1 MDSGER
7 LKQMQK
13 EKKLMELLAITKTK
27 SNNSINSQENSN
39 NKNTIFEIRKQLI
52 QYRKTKAQEKNIP
65 PCYVFTNE
73 ELDKMLVLKPRTYSD
88 LSGANSARVSSIY
101 DFTTS
106 AIFPRYFL
114 FTAIAPFLSWI

>member
-7 LKQMQK
+7 LKKMQQ
-13 EKKLMELLAITKTK
+13 EKKLMEWLASTK
-27 SNNSINSQENSN
+27 SNSSN
-39 NKNTIFEIRKQLI
+39 NASENLNSKNTIFEIRKQLI

-88 LSGANSARVSSIY
+88 LSGAMILPNIKLKLHGEEIIQ
-101 DFTTS
+101 
-106 AIFPRYFL
+106 IFNGKK
-114 FTAIAPFLSWI
+114 

>member
-7 LKQMQK
+7 LKKMQQ
-13 EKKLMELLAITKTK
+13 EKKLMEWLASAKSK
-27 SNNSINSQENSN
+27 ANSSNNASENSN

-73 ELDKMLVLKPRTYSD
+73 ELDKILLLKPRTYSD
-88 LSGANSARVSSIY
+88 LSGAMILPDIKLKLHGKEIV
-101 DFTTS
+101 D
-106 AIFPRYFL
+106 IFNHKL
-114 FTAIAPFLSWI
+114 T

>member
-7 LKQMQK
+7 LKKMQQ
-13 EKKLMELLAITKTK
+13 EKKLMEWLASTK
-27 SNNSINSQENSN
+27 SKANSSNNTSENSN

-88 LSGANSARVSSIY
+88 LSGSMILPDIKLKLHGKEIIDIFNSKK
-101 DFTTS
+101 
-106 AIFPRYFL
+106 
-114 FTAIAPFLSWI
+114 

>member
-13 EKKLMELLAITKTK
+13 EKKLMEWLASTKK
-27 SNNSINSQENSN
+27 QSNTTSNISETSNS
-39 NKNTIFEIRKQLI
+39 KNTIFEIRKELI
-52 QYRKTKAQEKNIP
+52 QYRKKKAQEKNIP

-88 LSGANSARVSSIY
+88 LSGAMILP
-101 DFTTS
+101 DIKLKLHGKEILE
-106 AIFPRYFL
+106 IFNRK
-114 FTAIAPFLSWI
+114 S

>member
-7 LKQMQK
+7 LKKMQQ
-13 EKKLMELLAITKTK
+13 EKKLMEWLASTKTK
-27 SNNSINSQENSN
+27 SNTSTVSTENSKN
-39 NKNTIFEIRKQLI
+39 NIFEIRKELI

-88 LSGANSARVSSIY
+88 LSGAMILP
-101 DFTTS
+101 DIKLKLHGKEILD
-106 AIFPRYFL
+106 IFNGRK
-114 FTAIAPFLSWI
+114 